1 MCYKSI
7 LILLISVVLFFAI
20 SSLYSMPVVPDGSG
34 GGVIIY
40 TLINNNQSHFYMIN
54 ADGSDQTEISGLTGL
69 NYSPTWSPDAS
80 QIAFYQHISDQQ
92 WSLYLMDS
100 TGTNVQMLTND
111 VNSLDWAPSWKA
123 SGEKIIYTKSYTDPI
138 WRSELW
144 QINTDG
150 SNQER
155 IGTVEGQGADISPD
169 GNRIV
174 YFNYAENGGDIWSMD
189 PDGTDIQQLTTHSNE
204 DWWPN
209 WSPDGTQIVFQA
221 KRFGN
226 FDIYKMNADGTSQMR
241 LTNSNADDEE
251 PRWSPDGT
259 KIVFTSKR
267 DGHSEIYMMDA
278 NGSNEERLTYSD
290 GQAMNPDWKP
300 VLSYCGQTPPDD
312 IPIRFGTGELLANQ
326 EWQWHGAPVFSPDGK
341 EMFFA
346 KYCYETTETAGGSE
360 IWTTR
365 LVNNLW
371 TSPEKASFSNRIYS
385 DNNPVY
391 ISQNILYFASQR
403 NNGFLFKVTR
413 VNGEWSAPQQV
424 YVPIFS
430 GHNFGNQFSIA
441 ENGNLYAELFNN
453 NAGMWAGDLYCW
465 TYQNNQYQYPPVN
478 LSAVNSDSLDFCPFI
493 DPMER
498 FLIFS
503 SNRLSGGYGHKLY
516 ISYRENNQ
524 WSAPIYMENV
534 NNENYSV
541 QPQVSRD
548 GKYFF
553 FNTVVNSNND
563 LGMNAY
569 WVKTD
574 LYINPISNDSPDN
587 PSSDHIKVNT
597 YPNPFNPECFYDIEM
612 KESSHVQIDL
622 FNIKGQ
628 KVRTLYQGLLGKGNH
643 KIAFNGKDDQDHS
656 LSSGIYFSKIKCL
669 NEVKVIK
676 SILIK

>member
-1 MCYKSI
+1 MCFKNI
-7 LILLISVVLFFAI
+7 LISLLFVALLVAYR
-20 SSLYSMPVVPDGSG
+20 SSHALPIVPDGSG
-34 GGVIIY
+34 GGVIVY
-40 TLINNNQSHFYMIN
+40 TVTNNNENTFYMIN
-54 ADGSDQTEISGLTGL
+54 ADGSDQTEITGLDGL

-80 QIAFYQHISDQQ
+80 QIAFYRHVSDQQ

-100 TGTNVQMLTND
+100 TGTNVQALTNTA
-111 VNSLDWAPSWKA
+111 NSLDWAPSWKT
-123 SGEKIIYTKSYTDPI
+123 SGDKILFTKSFTIPV
-138 WRSELW
+138 WRSEIW
-144 QINTDG
+144 QVNTDG

-155 IGTVEGQGADISPD
+155 IGTVDGQGADYSPD
-169 GNRIV
+169 GTRIV
-174 YFNYAENGGDIWSMD
+174 YFNYVENGGDIWSMNA
-189 PDGTDIQQLTTHSNE
+189 DGGDIHQLTTHASE

-226 FDIYKMNADGTSQMR
+226 FDIYRMNADGTSQMR

-267 DGHSEIYMMDA
+267 DGHSEIYIMDA
-278 NGSNEERLTYSD
+278 NGSNEERLTFTN
-290 GQAMNPDWKP
+290 GEAMNPDWKP
-300 VLSYCGQTPPDD
+300 VLAYYSQTPPDD
-312 IPIRFGTGELLANQ
+312 LPIRFGTGNLLANQ

-346 KYCYETTETAGGSE
+346 KYMYETNESPGGSE
-360 IWTTR
+360 IWTAR
-365 LVNNLW
+365 LENNLW
-371 TSPEKASFSNRIYS
+371 TAPEKASFSDRAYS

-391 ISQNILYFASQR
+391 ISQNLLYFVSQR

-413 VNGEWSAPQQV
+413 TDGGWSAPQSV

-441 ENGNLYAELFNN
+441 ENGNLYAEVFNN

-493 DPMER
+493 DPLER

-503 SNRLSGGYGHKLY
+503 SNRLNGSYGHKLY

-524 WSAPIYMENV
+524 WSVPEYMEQV

-541 QPQVSRD
+541 QPRVSSD

-553 FNTVVNSNND
+553 FNTVVNTNND

-569 WVKTD
+569 WVKSD
-574 LYINPISNDSPDN
+574 LYINPTENDPQN
-587 PSSDHIKVNT
+587 IPSTDQIKVNT
-597 YPNPFNPECFYDIEM
+597 YPNPFNPECNYEIEM
-612 KESSHVQIDL
+612 KETSKVQIEI

-628 KVRTLYQGLLGKGNH
+628 KVRTLFNGFLEKGIHSLN
-643 KIAFNGKDDQDHS
+643 FNGKDENNQH
-656 LSSGIYFSKIKCL
+656 LSSGIYFSKIKSH
-669 NEVKVIK
+669 NGVKVIK